1 MSIFCI
7 GRNYVEHAHELGN
20 EVPTSAIIF
29 MKPDTALLP
38 KGEHFTIPS
47 FTNDLHFEG
56 ELVLR
61 VSKKGKNLAALHPEG
76 INVLD
81 YCDAIS
87 VGIDFTARDLQS
99 KLKEKGLPWEKAK
112 AFDNAAILGEW
123 HPLTAQ
129 ILSGPI
135 HYTLSK
141 NGTTVQTGDSS
152 LMIFP
157 LDKILAGITEYFT
170 IYPGDLIYTGTPA
183 GVGPTAKGDVFEG
196 FFEGQSVFSLKV
208 NP

>member
-7 GRNYVEHAHELGN
+7 GRNYVAHAKELGN
-20 EVPTSAIIF
+20 EVPTTAIIF

-38 KGEHFTIPS
+38 KGENFTIPS

-61 VSKKGKNLAALHPEG
+61 VSKKGKNLTAMHPQG
-76 INVLD
+76 IPVIE

-99 KLKEKGLPWEKAK
+99 ALKEKGLPWEKAK
-112 AFDNAAILGEW
+112 AFDNAAVLGEW
-123 HPLTAQ
+123 HPLTSEIANN
-129 ILSGPI
+129 PI
-135 HYTLSK
+135 HYTLAK

-152 LMIFP
+152 LMIYP
-157 LDKILAGITEYFT
+157 LDNILAAITEYFT

-196 FFEGQSVFSLKV
+196 FFEGQSVFKVQV

>member
-7 GRNYVEHAHELGN
+7 GRNYVAHAQELGN

-38 KGEHFTIPS
+38 AGENFSIPD

-61 VSKKGKNLAALHPEG
+61 VSMKGKSLMQQYPNG
-76 INVLD
+76 IPVIE
-81 YCDAIS
+81 YCDAIT
-87 VGIDFTARDLQS
+87 VGIDFTARDLQNT
-99 KLKEKGLPWEKAK
+99 LKEKGLPWEKAK

-123 HPLTAQ
+123 HPLTAE
-129 ILSGPI
+129 ILSSPI
-135 HYTLSK
+135 HYTLAK
-141 NGTTVQTGDSS
+141 NGLTVQTGDSS
-152 LMIFP
+152 LMIYP
-157 LDKILAGITEYFT
+157 LDKILAAITEYFT

-183 GVGPTAKGDVFEG
+183 GVGPTANGDVFEG

>member
-7 GRNYVEHAHELGN
+7 GRNYVAHAHELGN
-20 EVPTSAIIF
+20 EVPTTAIIF
-29 MKPDTALLP
+29 MKPDNALLP
-38 KGEHFTIPS
+38 AGENFTIPS

-61 VSKKGKNLAALHPEG
+61 VSKKGKHLMEQHPNG
-76 INVLD
+76 IPVIE

-87 VGIDFTARDLQS
+87 VGIDFTARDVQNT
-99 KLKEKGLPWEKAK
+99 LKEKGLPWEKAK
-112 AFDNAAILGEW
+112 AFDNAAVLGSW
-123 HPLTAQ
+123 HPLTPE

-135 HYTLSK
+135 HYTLAK
-141 NGTTVQTGDSS
+141 NGTTVQAGDSS
-152 LMIFP
+152 LMIYP
-157 LDKILAGITEYFT
+157 LDKILAAITEYFT

-183 GVGPTAKGDVFEG
+183 GVGPTARGDEFEG